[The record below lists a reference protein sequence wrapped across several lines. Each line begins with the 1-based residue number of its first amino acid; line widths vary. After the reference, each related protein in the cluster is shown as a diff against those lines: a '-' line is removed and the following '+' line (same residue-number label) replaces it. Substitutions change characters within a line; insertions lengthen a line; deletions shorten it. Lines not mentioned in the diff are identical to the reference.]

1 METKLDN
8 DKFKNNFKFLVL
20 ILIPIILFFFS
31 ISLGRYSIS
40 FSDVFKILFAKL
52 LGRPI
57 DYPKVLETVIF
68 NVRIPRVIAAMIIG
82 SSLSISGSVYQG
94 MFKNPMVSP
103 DLLGTSAG
111 AGFGA
116 ALGILLSYS
125 TLGIQG
131 LSFVFGL
138 LAVFLTY
145 AISAKLG
152 RNGNLMFVLILS
164 GMLVGTI
171 FQSFISLTKYIAD
184 PYDKLPAITFWLMG
198 SLASIN
204 KRDVIMLIPPFLIGT
219 IPLFLVRWHI
229 NTLSFGE
236 EEAKSMGID
245 TRKLRFLVIVSST
258 ILTASAVSVA
268 GMVGW
273 VGLIVPHL
281 ARMLVGPNFKRLLP
295 ATALIGSSYLLLVD
309 NVARTISH
317 IEIPLGILTSLIGA
331 PFFIYL
337 LFKTGKGWN

>member
-1 METKLDN
+1 METRIDGNKS
-8 DKFKNNFKFLVL
+8 KNNLKFLAL
-20 ILIPIILFFFS
+20 ILIPIISFLFS
-31 ISLGRYSIS
+31 ITLGRYSITI
-40 FSDVFKILFAKL
+40 SDIFQILLAKL
-52 LGRPI
+52 LGKAT

-68 NVRIPRVIAAMIIG
+68 QVRIPRVLAAMIIG

-125 TLGIQG
+125 SLGIQG
-131 LSFVFGL
+131 LSFAFGL

-145 AISAKLG
+145 GISAKLG
-152 RNGNLMFVLILS
+152 RNGNLMFVLILA

-171 FQSFISLTKYIAD
+171 FQSFISLTKYMAD

-204 KRDVIMLIPPFLIGT
+204 KRDVLMLIVPFLLGT
-219 IPLFLVRWHI
+219 IPLFLVRWHL

-245 TRKLRFLVIVSST
+245 TKKLRFLVIICST

-281 ARMLVGPNFKRLLP
+281 ARMIVGPNFKVLLP
-295 ATALIGSSYLLLVD
+295 ATALLGSTYLLLVD
-309 NVARTISH
+309 NIARTMSH

-337 LFKTGKGWN
+337 LFKVGKGWN

>member
-1 METKLDN
+1 MERKLDN
-8 DKFKNNFKFLVL
+8 NKSKNNLKFLAL
-20 ILIPIILFFFS
+20 ILIPIISFFFS
-31 ISLGRYSIS
+31 ITLGRYSITV
-40 FSDVFKILFAKL
+40 SDVFKILFAKL
-52 LGRPI
+52 LGQAT

-138 LAVFLTY
+138 LAVLLTY
-145 AISAKLG
+145 IISSKVG
-152 RNGNLMFVLILS
+152 RNSNLIFVLILS

-171 FQSFISLTKYIAD
+171 FQSFISLTKYMAD
-184 PYDKLPAITFWLMG
+184 PYDKLPTITFWLMG
-198 SLASIN
+198 SLSSID
-204 KRDVIMLIPPFLIGT
+204 KKDVIMLIPPFLIGT

-245 TRKLRFLVIVSST
+245 TRKLRALVIVCST

-281 ARMLVGPNFKRLLP
+281 ARMIVGPNFKRLLP
-295 ATALIGSSYLLLVD
+295 ATALIGSTYLLLVD